1 MKTNISLSVWH
12 VPEETSN
19 TATYCRWWQC
29 LITSS
34 LRKQQIIINAK
45 FYILSDSSTFEPS
58 KSKLR
63 KWMWRSTVL
72 RRLLKLTKFDYE
84 CLTVWSS
91 DLDKVQVV
99 ECVPTM
105 PNAIGMPT
113 TARYGM
119 LIISGTWETKEI
131 QSSSA
136 AQGAWSQLG
145 LRLCPNKQTTAA
157 VLTEDLETT
166 TASRATRQEVD
177 LVGNSWSFQVI
188 NNYN

>member
-119 LIISGTWETKEI
+119 HAYNLRHLGDKGDSIILSCTGSLKSTWAKTLSK
-131 QSSSA
+131 QTNHSSSPH
-136 AQGAWSQLG
+136 W
-145 LRLCPNKQTTAA
+145 RP
-157 VLTEDLETT
+157 
-166 TASRATRQEVD
+166 
-177 LVGNSWSFQVI
+177 W
-188 NNYN
+188 NNYSKQGHQTGGRLGGKQLVLPSYQ